1 MSNKDFCDRSPIP
14 NPQSPIPKGVT
25 IWFTGLSGAGKTTIS
40 QGVADRLKPED
51 GIEVVLLD
59 GDRIRQTV
67 TNHLGFSAAERT
79 EHLAKMGEIAR
90 ESTQAGNI
98 VLVAAIAPYR
108 QLRAGLRAQ
117 IGAFVEV
124 YVKASIAICE
134 ARDPKG
140 LYRRAR
146 AGEIKQFTGIDD
158 PYEVP
163 ITPEIICHTD
173 RESIAACVDRVVTYL
188 RENRLI
194 HLPSQ
199 PIDRD

>member
-1 MSNKDFCDRSPIP
+1 MSNKDFCE
-14 NPQSPIPKGVT
+14 QSKIQKGVT

-40 QGVADRLKPED
+40 QGVADRLSQED
-51 GIEVVLLD
+51 EIEVVLLD

-67 TNHLGFSAAERT
+67 TNHLGFSKEDRT
-79 EHLAKMGEIAR
+79 EHLYKMGEIAR
-90 ESTQAGNI
+90 ESTQAGKI

-108 QLRAGLRAQ
+108 QVREGLRGQ

-124 YVKASIAICE
+124 YVKASIEVCE

-163 ITPEIICHTD
+163 LNPEIICNTD
-173 RESIAACVDRVVTYL
+173 RESIAECVDKVITYL
-188 RENRLI
+188 RANWLI
-194 HLPSQ
+194 QLYQKNSAQ
-199 PIDRD
+199 I